1 MKQYREPFECT
12 LSTWVVLIS
21 AALALTAFAGWGKD
35 KQAAAVEQDRQE
47 VTWSTRIVTVTNK
60 VEKGEY
66 EKRTNGYMWVENAET
81 FPRTIPHAEVKD
93 WVGTIGQWNS
103 ICTITNMIIS
113 SIYYNGAN
121 LTMAN
126 APDPFEEKI
135 TVTMFVVLEVKEY
148 VIHVGP
154 LDSKYCTQY
163 TVLDR
168 WRTVRKQRIS
178 QTDTTEIKKD

>member
-1 MKQYREPFECT
+1 MKLGMIVAVALMMT
-12 LSTWVVLIS
+12 LGCY
-21 AALALTAFAGWGKD
+21 AKD
-35 KQAAAVEQDRQE
+35 KPKVELGESDRSQ
-47 VTWSTRIVTVTNK
+47 VTWSTRTVIVTNK

-66 EKRTNGYMWVENAET
+66 DKRTNGYMWVENAET

-93 WVGTIGQWNS
+93 WVGTIAQWNNA
-103 ICTITNMIIS
+103 CVLTNMLITANWVS
-113 SIYYNGAN
+113 YNQAVV
-121 LTMAN
+121 N

-135 TVTMFVVLEVKEY
+135 TVTMFVKLQVTEY

-168 WRTVRKQRIS
+168 WRNVRKQKIS
-178 QTDTTEIKKD
+178 QTDTTETMKD